1 MEAAPDAPAPDAP
14 APDAPAPDAPAPDAP
29 APDAPAAPLQQPDF
43 HQMQQHLAGVVEQ
56 IGLLPNMPAVVG
68 FNAIIVNLREQHD
81 QALAQRAQE
90 HAAALAQQ
98 EAALAQQAARH
109 QELIERLDALR
120 DGQSRLPMQL
130 QNAIASLDAPLQYP
144 PNVVVGPQFPTTKK
158 LLLKLTSK
166 HVIDSASRLDV
177 QNHMASCS
185 CPCAS
190 RFPGARAPCSA
201 SQQPSGRTSTANYGF
216 SRLRHEGM
224 MLGGLM
230 ALSPT

>member
-1 MEAAPDAPAPDAP
+1 MEA
-14 APDAPAPDAPAPDAP
+14 APDAPAPDAP

-98 EAALAQQAARH
+98 AEHHAAALAQQEAALAQQAARH

-158 LLLKLTSK
+158 LLLKLTT
-166 HVIDSASRLDV
+166 
-177 QNHMASCS
+177 
-185 CPCAS
+185 
-190 RFPGARAPCSA
+190 ARAQA
-201 SQQPSGRTSTANYGF
+201 VSQA
-216 SRLRHEGM
+216 
-224 MLGGLM
+224 LGLP
-230 ALSPT
+230 ALPPNSHLAARRQQIMDFLGCAMRA